1 MPSPGAFYASGV
13 AAYRAATYETAV
25 DLFTEVRL
33 VPSLPVSS
41 SSSSSSAHL
50 QLSAQAISLAP
61 TSAKLYDARAGA
73 YDKLG
78 RLQDGLIDAREV
90 VKLLPSSH
98 KVRPSRSSPRLAAVS
113 RTSS

>member
-33 VPSLPVSS
+33 VPSLPV